1 MASLNAEVTA
11 KKQKRLIE
19 VNENDEPVVSIPDYV
34 ENVEENFN
42 SGTGP
47 KSKSVASPIYIGFG
61 ILYLILTFCQGV
73 CLWTASGQNN
83 NLNDQTAKNSLTNYL
98 YNWSWA
104 IGILGVITLIVLVLY
119 GLLGKNNTAN
129 LLKFLIYWLVLMFIV
144 NLILLG
150 FGFYFLSVVLNST
163 DYSSGA
169 SNATNL
175 KNTIIALLSFTGL
188 ILLIIIIMLVYYNY
202 YGTST
207 YRISGFFGSDITPED
222 FFNDRDIARVFD
234 GEKCKNQYKAYKA
247 QQPFIKQIENA
258 FPLNDPITQSA
269 FENALKLGKIKIQPK
284 GKKPT

>member
-1 MASLNAEVTA
+1 MTTKEEESDVKIVVESES
-11 KKQKRLIE
+11 KRE
-19 VNENDEPVVSIPDYV
+19 SKGNDDDTS
-34 ENVEENFN
+34 
-42 SGTGP
+42 GP

-119 GLLGKNNTAN
+119 GFLGAKAN

-163 DYSSGA
+163 DYSSGS

-207 YRISGFFGSDITPED
+207 YRISGFFGLGSDITPED
-222 FFNDRDIARVFD
+222 FFADPDIAQKLFS
-234 GEKCKNQYKAYKA
+234 GIQCGKNFEAYKK
-247 QQPFIKQIENA
+247 QQATIKLLKNNFNLE
-258 FPLNDPITQSA
+258 DPNTQSA
-269 FENALKLGKIKIQPK
+269 LLNAVNLGKKNSSQK
-284 GKKPT
+284 VKTLRKKSS

>member
-1 MASLNAEVTA
+1 MSESDDEADVKFEVHSES
-11 KKQKRLIE
+11 KNGSKGE
-19 VNENDEPVVSIPDYV
+19 
-34 ENVEENFN
+34 F
-42 SGTGP
+42 GGP

-119 GLLGKNNTAN
+119 GFLGKNNTAN

-207 YRISGFFGSDITPED
+207 DRISGFFGLGSDITPEY
-222 FFNDRDIARVFD
+222 FLNDPDIARVFS
-234 GEKCKNQYKAYKA
+234 GIECKKQYKAYKDLE
-247 QQPFIKQIENA
+247 PLIKQIQNK
-258 FPLNDPITQSA
+258 FPLDDPSTRKA
-269 FENALKLGKIKIQPK
+269 FEYAKKLGEL
-284 GKKPT
+284 GKVKPTS